1 MDGQSFRVYE
11 AEGLGSKVRRA
22 RRNPIM
28 KQGTRIAIL
37 LATARTWLRMLF
49 FCLYIHLQNV
59 YNQLMPLSIRNS
71 EVERL
76 ARSLSRLTGE
86 GLTQTILQALRERH
100 QRVRAARQQER
111 LLEDLTA
118 IARRAAA
125 LPELDRRSPD
135 EIIGYDEHGLPK

>member
-1 MDGQSFRVYE
+1 MKLASHTSQDFR
-11 AEGLGSKVRRA
+11 
-22 RRNPIM
+22 
-28 KQGTRIAIL
+28 
-37 LATARTWLRMLF
+37 
-49 FCLYIHLQNV
+49 LYIPFHFV
-59 YNQLMPLSIRNS
+59 YNQFMPLSIRNS

-76 ARSLSRLTGE
+76 ARALSRLTGE

-100 QRVRAARQQER
+100 QRVRAARKQEQ
-111 LLEDLTA
+111 LMEDLTA

>member
-1 MDGQSFRVYE
+1 
-11 AEGLGSKVRRA
+11 
-22 RRNPIM
+22 
-28 KQGTRIAIL
+28 
-37 LATARTWLRMLF
+37 
-49 FCLYIHLQNV
+49 LYIHLQNV